1 VPPNELV
8 SLTMIVSLC
17 WSLLG
22 EFSSSTSYVKTSLKP
37 FTVYQFRVVAMT
49 SYGEST
55 SPWSTVQTPQDREY
69 IIAIPVPKLTS
80 LSVTSLHLSQS
91 FVMYIITN
99 DYYDH
104 VKSYKK

>member
-1 VPPNELV
+1 
-8 SLTMIVSLC
+8 M
-17 WSLLG
+17 
-22 EFSSSTSYVKTSLKP
+22 
-37 FTVYQFRVVAMT
+37 YQFRVVAKT

-91 FVMYIITN
+91 FVMYIITI

-104 VKSYKK
+104 VKSYKKISKKSKTNLNYCTTAPYTNVTLSVSA